1 MKTKPSIS
9 RKNLILYK
17 GFSILEEKL
26 FSGVCVD
33 YYGNGQKKYERNFKN
48 GKEEGLCI
56 HWYENGQKQSE
67 GQYRD
72 GKPDGLWSEW
82 TEGGERRDE
91 WFN

>member
-1 MKTKPSIS
+1 MSEEKTVS
-9 RKNLILYK
+9 RKNLTFHK
-17 GFSILEEKL
+17 GFSISDGKL
-26 FSGVCVD
+26 FSGACVD
-33 YYGNGQKKYERNFKN
+33 YYDNGQKKYEGNFKN

-56 HWYENGQKQSE
+56 HWYENEQKQSE

>member
-1 MKTKPSIS
+1 MSEEKTVS
-9 RKNLILYK
+9 REDLTLYK
-17 GFSILEEKL
+17 GFSILEGKL
-26 FSGVCVD
+26 FTGACVN
-33 YYGNGQKKYERNFKN
+33 YYDNGQKKCEVNFKN
-48 GKEEGLCI
+48 GKEEGFCI

-72 GKPDGLWSEW
+72 GKPDGLWSKW